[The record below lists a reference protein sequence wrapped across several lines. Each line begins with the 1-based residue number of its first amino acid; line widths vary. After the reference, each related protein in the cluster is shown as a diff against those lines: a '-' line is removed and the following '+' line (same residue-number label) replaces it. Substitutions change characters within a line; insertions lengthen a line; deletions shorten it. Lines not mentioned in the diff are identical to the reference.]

1 MKKLLALIILSLC
14 VQTFAAPL
22 AAKTT
27 DKETLLK
34 CVNDKC
40 SHSNMASF
48 IIAKIDKKEGM
59 DTYKGLKD
67 TYVKING
74 SIDYKFYSVLIM
86 NPLFK
91 DFRIDSWNEVKIKDE
106 EQFAGLKM
114 MLLRSPKGYGLDISK
129 DESWKEIY
137 KIVVNNNINN
147 GKQFLRSVEFL
158 IKNDVKV
165 LKDEKIKA
173 YTEIYEKY
181 LPVIID
187 EQNLKQNEKYFT
199 LALSKISLKLKALG
213 VTVK

>member
-1 MKKLLALIILSLC
+1 
-14 VQTFAAPL
+14 
-22 AAKTT
+22 
-27 DKETLLK
+27 
-34 CVNDKC
+34 
-40 SHSNMASF
+40 
-48 IIAKIDKKEGM
+48 M

-67 TYVKING
+67 TYIKING
-74 SIDYKFYSVLIM
+74 NLDYRFYSALIL

-91 DFRIDSWNEVKIKDE
+91 DFKIDSWNEVKLKDE
-106 EQFAGLKM
+106 DQFAGLKLM
-114 MLLRSPKGYGLDISK
+114 ILRSSKGYGLDISK
-129 DESWKEIY
+129 DEAWKEIY
-137 KIVVNNNINN
+137 KIVVNNSNIN

>member
-1 MKKLLALIILSLC
+1 MKKLLALIILSIS

-22 AAKTT
+22 APKTT
-27 DKETLLK
+27 DRETLLK

-40 SHSNMASF
+40 SYSNMASF
-48 IIAKIDKKEGM
+48 IIAKIDKKGGM

-74 SIDYKFYSVLIM
+74 SLDYKFYKVLLL

-91 DFRIDSWNEVKIKDE
+91 DFKIDTWNEVKIKDDRH
-106 EQFAGLKM
+106 ADLKM
-114 MLLRSPKGYGLDISK
+114 MLLRNPKGYGLDISK
-129 DESWKEIY
+129 DEAWKEIY

-187 EQNLKQNEKYFT
+187 EQNLKQSEKYFT